1 MGSIYKIWK
10 NPKSWIVSPLP
21 HLKLKSTGEELVN
34 VQWGE
39 VDDYLV
45 IYSLEIYMRKSI
57 YDNIGLGK
65 KYYVEYDNEHNIIV
79 KEYSTGNI
87 VPPISEGEVY

>member
-34 VQWGE
+34 VQWG
-39 VDDYLV
+39 
-45 IYSLEIYMRKSI
+45 SI
-57 YDNIGLGK
+57 YTNTTLTSYELETTI
-65 KYYVEYDNEHNIIV
+65 KYIFL
-79 KEYSTGNI
+79 
-87 VPPISEGEVY
+87 